1 MEFLLK
7 APSSPARVG
16 VLAGSFHPI
25 TKAHEALAKAALATV
40 DEVVFAMPRQF
51 PHKAYE
57 WVGLEDRIELVRRV
71 AEQAAGLSVA
81 VTEGGLF
88 VDMAREARAHY
99 GGVELWFVCG
109 ADAAERI
116 VGWNYGHGCGI
127 QRQLGQFGLLVAER
141 QTRYVPPQELADRIR
156 PLEMGPHW
164 SDLSSTEIRRRIVEG
179 VDWEHLVPAGIAEH
193 VARVYRK

>member
-1 MEFLLK
+1 
-7 APSSPARVG
+7 VG

-25 TKAHEALAKAALATV
+25 TRAHEALAKAALSAV
-40 DEVVFAMPRQF
+40 DEVVFAMPRRF

-71 AEQAAGLSVA
+71 ADQAAGLSVA

-88 VDMAREARAHY
+88 VEMAREARAHY
-99 GGVELWFVCG
+99 GDAELWFICG

-127 QRQLGQFGLLVAER
+127 QSQLGEFGLLVAER
-141 QTRYVPPQELADRIR
+141 QTRYAPPEELADRIR
-156 PLEMGPHW
+156 HLEMGQDW
-164 SDLSSTEIRRRIVEG
+164 SELSSTEIRRRIVEG
-179 VDWEHLVPAGIAEH
+179 MNWEHLVPEGIAEH